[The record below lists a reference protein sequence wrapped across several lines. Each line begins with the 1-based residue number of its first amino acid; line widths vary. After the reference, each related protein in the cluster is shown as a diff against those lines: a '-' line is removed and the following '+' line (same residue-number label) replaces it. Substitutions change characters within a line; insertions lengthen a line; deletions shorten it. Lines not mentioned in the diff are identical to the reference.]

1 MGDLKGDRKNYA
13 PYILMLS
20 AEKLALIGLT
30 ELMKVNKNS
39 LFIIYIYLYFLG
51 NNETSLEKRSR

>member
-30 ELMKVNKNS
+30 ELMKVINNI
-39 LFIIYIYLYFLG
+39 FYFLI
-51 NNETSLEKRSR
+51 N